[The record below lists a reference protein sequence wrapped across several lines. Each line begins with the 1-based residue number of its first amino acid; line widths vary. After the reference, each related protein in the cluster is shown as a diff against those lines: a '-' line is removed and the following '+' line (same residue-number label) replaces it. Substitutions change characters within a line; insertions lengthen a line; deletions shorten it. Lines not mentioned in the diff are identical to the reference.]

1 MGSIAAILFFVL
13 AAGIGINIEKLN
25 FNEAKTSNIAQ
36 QKSDSAKIALSGIN
50 IAKDALVQDDM
61 WNDCSGAER
70 YCEEDGYFP
79 LYSPSL
85 DSQMDG
91 YKVNDGKLTVLMKS
105 VNANEV
111 RVISIGEVNGKK
123 TFFAVKFSKQS
134 STDKVPLAYGA
145 SSRVEGGTV
154 CSYYWDGTKV
164 DGVTM
169 PNFSVYLDSSF
180 YWSPNIYVPRRA
192 SGPNPKDVRF
202 ATNYSTRVRGYRVID
217 KLYTTG
223 DVSLENGAYVDYVYA
238 NGVVRTSGG
247 SGYGE
252 KVEHGNFQYPNFKST
267 FTDNRLGNRF
277 GRRTVY
283 CTHGTKYLAPGTYKN
298 VFITGLCTL
307 KLTGKNYK
315 IKNLVSTA
323 AGQIVFSDP
332 DTVLK
337 AKNIIVRNSSDI
349 VYKSENGR
357 DSFITI
363 KAENISI
370 GYNSWGWGWGG
381 NSKLLCSDP
390 LTCLIDTNNIDANR
404 NNVIQGTLLVR
415 NRADIEGSTVIGN
428 VFAEDLN
435 SRYATLCNIVDKDG
449 SQLVSSGFFDIVDPN
464 GTQFPAVID
473 EVKKTVCRD
482 VDDCDAKLD

>member
-1 MGSIAAILFFVL
+1 MGSLVAIIVFIL
-13 AAGIGINIEKLN
+13 AAGVGINMEKLIH
-25 FNEAKTSNIAQ
+25 NEVKTSNIAQ

-50 IAKDALVQDDM
+50 IAKDALVQDEM
-61 WNDCSGAER
+61 WNDCSGAEK
-70 YCEEDGYFP
+70 YCEDGYYP
-79 LYSPSL
+79 LYSSSL
-85 DSQMDG
+85 EEKMENYG
-91 YKVNDGKLTVLMKS
+91 LNDGKLTILMKS

-123 TFFAVKFSKQS
+123 TLFAVKFNKQS

-145 SSRVEGGTV
+145 ASQVIGGTV
-154 CSYYWDGTKV
+154 CSYYWDGTQV
-164 DGVTM
+164 DGVTL

-180 YWSPNIYVPRRA
+180 YWSPNIYAPRRP
-192 SGPNPKDVRF
+192 SGSNPKDVRF

-223 DVSLENGAYVDYVYA
+223 DVSLENGAYIDYVYA

-252 KVEHGNFQYPNFKST
+252 KVEHGNFQYPNFRST
-267 FTDNRLGNRF
+267 FDDNYIGGIFGN
-277 GRRTVY
+277 RTVY
-283 CTHGTKYLAPGTYKN
+283 CTQGTKYLAPGRYKN
-298 VFITGLCTL
+298 VFITGACTL

-315 IKNLVSTA
+315 IKNLVSTGN
-323 AGQIVFSDP
+323 GQIVFSDP

-337 AKNIIVRNSSDI
+337 AKNIIVRNSADI

-363 KAENISI
+363 KAENVSI
-370 GYNSWGWGWGG
+370 GFNAWGWGWDG

-390 LTCLIDTNNIDANR
+390 LTCLIDVNNIDTSR

-415 NRADIEGSTVIGN
+415 NKANIYRSTIIGN
-428 VFAEDLN
+428 VFAEDLE

-464 GTQFPAVID
+464 GTQFPAVIN

-482 VDDCDAKLD
+482 VNDCDAKLD